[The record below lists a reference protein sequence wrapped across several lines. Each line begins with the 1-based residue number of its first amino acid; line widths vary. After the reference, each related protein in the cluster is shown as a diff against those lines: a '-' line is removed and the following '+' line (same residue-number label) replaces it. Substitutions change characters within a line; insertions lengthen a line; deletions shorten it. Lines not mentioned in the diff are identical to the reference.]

1 MPTPSIQNS
10 KRVTRLDK
18 KKEEDEKKK
27 EEAAL
32 EEWKE
37 EMKQRI
43 DDYIPDYDLMI
54 DRIYYEY

>member
-1 MPTPSIQNS
+1 MPTPSIQKS

-18 KKEEDEKKK
+18 KKEGDKKK
-27 EEAAL
+27 QEEAEL

-43 DDYIPDYDLMI
+43 DDYIPYYDSLI
-54 DRIYYEY
+54 DRIYYK